1 MDRRPSSMHPAFAGF
16 REIFSDT
23 PMTVDAIYVDEAPC
37 VAQRPVA
44 IPRVAPEE
52 KGIPTCSILIGV
64 SVLLLL
70 AWIWRSYSIQDTSP
84 CHRQE
89 VRMVSTMKTTP
100 SPPSNGVDRFVKV
113 EPKMQA
119 NVTNLTA
126 CSDDDCQNYR
136 GLTPD
141 DKIKFKS
148 PVDEFLKKHPKML
161 IMIYAPWCDH
171 CIKSMP
177 TFYDAASDAP
187 CPFGLI
193 NAELAHPDHI
203 SGEDRVCDVKYFPT
217 FVMVENTQSGKKVT
231 HLTAPPTRQ
240 NMIAIV
246 TDIVKDGLDQYF

>member
-1 MDRRPSSMHPAFAGF
+1 
-16 REIFSDT
+16 
-23 PMTVDAIYVDEAPC
+23 MTVEAIYVDEAPR

-70 AWIWRSYSIQDTSP
+70 MWVWRSYSIQDTP
-84 CHRQE
+84 RCQRQE

-100 SPPSNGVDRFVKV
+100 SPPSKGADRFVKV
-113 EPKMQA
+113 DSKMLEMA
-119 NVTNLTA
+119 TNLTNLTA
-126 CSDDDCQNYR
+126 CSDDTCQNYR

-141 DKIKFKS
+141 DKVKFKS

-161 IMIYAPWCDH
+161 IMIYAPWCGH

-177 TFYDAASDAP
+177 TFYDAAAEAP

-203 SGEDRVCDVKYFPT
+203 SGGDRVCDVKYFPT

-231 HLTAPPTRQ
+231 HMTEHPTKD
-240 NMIAIV
+240 NMLNLV
-246 TDIVKDGLDQYF
+246 KTVDTTDDGLDQYF